1 MDAEELLIKL
11 DKIANDVLRL
21 TYEETFKAIY
31 ETTYKNAKLTEQ
43 TKKKNIQYIAELQKE
58 MNFYYEDL
66 RDFDTKPRDDWN
78 TLQENLVSTRE
89 RVVQGLVVLQKFA
102 DNTND
107 EVYKT
112 NWNFIA
118 TTFKQITN
126 ATLRHVRDTLAADQ
140 KFCELY
146 QRFGIDYIEKFKLR
160 QGTDYSFFVRAV
172 YFTLHSI
179 KASKTTRYEKY
190 FKLFW
195 KPAKKSQIPCRRM
208 ARNKYEIFDLLLLY
222 RFEITK
228 SPHKPAQAI

>member
-1 MDAEELLIKL
+1 MDAKEVLIKL

-43 TKKKNIQYIAELQKE
+43 TQKKNIQYIAELQKE

-78 TLQENLVSTRE
+78 TLLENLVSTRE
-89 RVVQGLVVLQKFA
+89 RVVQGLAVLQKFA

-140 KFCELY
+140 KFCEMY
-146 QRFGIDYIEKFKLR
+146 QRLGIDYIEKFKL
-160 QGTDYSFFVRAV
+160 QD
-172 YFTLHSI
+172 I
-179 KASKTTRYEKY
+179 
-190 FKLFW
+190 
-195 KPAKKSQIPCRRM
+195 
-208 ARNKYEIFDLLLLY
+208 
-222 RFEITK
+222 
-228 SPHKPAQAI
+228 